1 MSNDFREF
9 SAFYNENYLMHY
21 GRKGMRWGKSLF
33 QDDYDPIG
41 EVAKGLTDAYNYA
54 RQVGGRAAQA
64 GRNAYNYAGQMAR
77 NLGDDFDREV
87 SGSSYRRNAEEA
99 QRQARL
105 YTARAKQGLTDYKR
119 ALMAPSNV
127 NNAANAQLIKT
138 LESLGLSPADI
149 RRQRNNNRNQAMQAR
164 RTQSYNNAMYNTTVA
179 GRAGQAVNNA
189 RQSARDAAYNTAH
202 QARQLVDDAS
212 HYAREG
218 VDNVNKQ
225 LFLAKNMASVL
236 PSAAKQTLNNV
247 RQNASNVVDQ
257 LKDQF
262 SRVDQGDQRVNNR
275 TTATHD
281 VKVNASSSPN
291 EVINRAKQTLN
302 NVQSEAE
309 RLGSKTNIV
318 INGTAHKIRGLTDRI
333 SEAAQRKGMLLV
345 HDIINRLA
353 GAKSVGR
360 YTKPNPNDDWYRI
373 IADGKGGHRE
383 ISAKKRRG
391 KIR

>member
-127 NNAANAQLIKT
+127 NNAANARLIKT
-138 LESLGLSPADI
+138 MESLGLTPADI
-149 RRQRNNNRNQAMQAR
+149 RRQRNSNRNQAMEAR
-164 RTQSYNNAMYNTTVA
+164 RTQSYNNAMYNTTAA

-189 RQSARDAAYNTAH
+189 RQTARDAAYNTAH

-218 VDNVNKQ
+218 ANNLVNRGSQ
-225 LFLAKNMASVL
+225 AL
-236 PSAAKQTLNNV
+236 TNV
-247 RQNASNVVDQ
+247 RQNAANVVDQ

-262 SRVDQGDQRVNNR
+262 SRVNQGDQRVNNR

-281 VKVNASSSPN
+281 VK
-291 EVINRAKQTLN
+291 T
-302 NVQSEAE
+302 
-309 RLGSKTNIV
+309 
-318 INGTAHKIRGLTDRI
+318 NGTPSNGTTHKIRGLTDRI
-333 SEAAQRKGMLLV
+333 SEAAQRKGMLLA

-360 YTKPNPNDDWYRI
+360 YTKPNPNDDWHRI
-373 IADGKGGHRE
+373 TSNSGQETEDR
-383 ISAKKRRG
+383 KKRG

>member
-77 NLGDDFDREV
+77 NLGDDFDRRV
-87 SGSSYRRNAEEA
+87 SGSSYRSNAEEA
-99 QRQARL
+99 QRQARM
-105 YTARAKQGLTDYKR
+105 YTARAKQGLDDYKR
-119 ALMAPSNV
+119 SLMAPRNV
-127 NNAANAQLIKT
+127 NNAANANL
-138 LESLGLSPADI
+138 LRNMEALGITPYDI

-164 RTQSYNNAMYNTTVA
+164 RTQSYNNAMYNTTAA

-189 RQSARDAAYNTAH
+189 RQSARDAAYNTSY
-202 QARQLVDDAS
+202 QARQLVDDA
-212 HYAREG
+212 REG
-218 VDNVNKQ
+218 ANN
-225 LFLAKNMASVL
+225 LANRGSQAL
-236 PSAAKQTLNNV
+236 TNV
-247 RQNASNVVDQ
+247 RQNAANAIDQ

-262 SRVDQGDQRVNNR
+262 SRVNQGGQRVNNQ

-281 VKVNASSSPN
+281 VK
-291 EVINRAKQTLN
+291 INDT
-302 NVQSEAE
+302 
-309 RLGSKTNIV
+309 T
-318 INGTAHKIRGLTDRI
+318 HKIRGLTDRI
-333 SEAAQRKGMLLV
+333 SEAAQRKGMRLA

-360 YTKPNPNDDWYRI
+360 YTKPNPNDDWHRI
-373 IADGKGGHRE
+373 TSNGGQETADR
-383 ISAKKRRG
+383 KKRG

>member
-9 SAFYNENYLMHY
+9 SDFYNENYLMHY

-127 NNAANAQLIKT
+127 NNAANARLIKT
-138 LESLGLSPADI
+138 MESLGLTPADI

-164 RTQSYNNAMYNTTVA
+164 RTQSYNNAMYNTTAA

-189 RQSARDAAYNTAH
+189 RQTARDAAYNTAH

-247 RQNASNVVDQ
+247 
-257 LKDQF
+257 
-262 SRVDQGDQRVNNR
+262 
-275 TTATHD
+275 
-281 VKVNASSSPN
+281 
-291 EVINRAKQTLN
+291 
-302 NVQSEAE
+302 QSEAE
-309 RLGSKTNIV
+309 RLGRKAQIV
-318 INGTAHKIRGLTDRI
+318 VNGTAHRIRGLTDRI
-333 SEAAQRKGMLLV
+333 SEAAQRKGMLLA

-360 YTKPNPNDDWYRI
+360 YTRPNTSASELGVWI
-373 IADGKGGHRE
+373 DGKNGPRE
-383 ISAKKRRG
+383 ISARKRRG

>member
-138 LESLGLSPADI
+138 LESLGLSPSDI

-189 RQSARDAAYNTAH
+189 REGANNLVNRGS
-202 QARQLVDDAS
+202 QALTNA
-212 HYAREG
+212 
-218 VDNVNKQ
+218 
-225 LFLAKNMASVL
+225 
-236 PSAAKQTLNNV
+236 
-247 RQNASNVVDQ
+247 RQNAANVVDQ

-262 SRVDQGDQRVNNR
+262 SRVNQGDQRVNNH

-281 VKVNASSSPN
+281 VKVNGAPSN
-291 EVINRAKQTLN
+291 KAQ
-302 NVQSEAE
+302 
-309 RLGSKTNIV
+309 IV
-318 INGTAHKIRGLTDRI
+318 VNGTAHKIRGLTDRI
-333 SEAAQRKGMLLV
+333 SEAAQRKGMLLA

-373 IADGKGGHRE
+373 TSNGNETAAR
-383 ISAKKRRG
+383 KKRG

>member
-138 LESLGLSPADI
+138 MESLGLSPSDI
-149 RRQRNNNRNQAMQAR
+149 RRQRNNNRNQAIQAR
-164 RTQSYNNAMYNTTVA
+164 RTQSYNNAMYNTTAA

-202 QARQLVDDAS
+202 QARQLVNDAS

-218 VDNVNKQ
+218 IDNVNKQ

-247 RQNASNVVDQ
+247 RQNASNAVDQ

-262 SRVDQGDQRVNNR
+262 SRVNQGDQRVNNR

-281 VKVNASSSPN
+281 VKVNASSPN
-291 EVINRAKQTLN
+291 EVIDRAKQTLN
-302 NVQSEAE
+302 NIQSEAE

-318 INGTAHKIRGLTDRI
+318 INGTAHRIRGLTDRI
-333 SEAAQRKGMLLV
+333 SESAQRKGMLLA

-360 YTKPNPNDDWYRI
+360 YTRPNTSASELGVWI
-373 IADGKGGHRE
+373 DGKNGPRE
-383 ISAKKRRG
+383 ISARKRRG